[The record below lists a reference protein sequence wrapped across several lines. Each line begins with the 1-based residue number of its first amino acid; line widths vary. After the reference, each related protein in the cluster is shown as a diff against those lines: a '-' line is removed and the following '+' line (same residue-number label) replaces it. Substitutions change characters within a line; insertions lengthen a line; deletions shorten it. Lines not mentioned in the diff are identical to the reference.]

1 MDFHYS
7 KIPGS
12 QHGCSPAEPPAHRLT
27 ARDQSERPGQCGV
40 PSLTSWLRRLLKLSL
55 GSLLKRHRKPDPTQ
69 DKNDPPPDL

>member
-1 MDFHYS
+1 MGFHYS

-40 PSLTSWLRRLLKLSL
+40 PSLTSWLRRVLKLSL
-55 GSLLKRHRKPDPTQ
+55 
-69 DKNDPPPDL
+69 